1 MTELVVATESNFSE
15 KCYLAVNR
23 DVAAAIESGAFTS
36 GFDHFSKLGKFESR
50 LQVADVDS
58 EYFLT
63 EPLTRM
69 IFGQEIES
77 DPRDSIL
84 EIGPLN
90 KPLITGKKCKYFDL
104 FDQNG
109 MQKRALEQNLDPQT
123 VPHIDFFEKN
133 GDLSVIHEKFDSV
146 FSAHCIE
153 HQPDLIK
160 HLNQVSKLCKA
171 IGSKYWAIIPDKR
184 YCFDHFFPESRV
196 TEIIQAHEDQRVVP
210 RKLIVLEHLALTTHN
225 DAGRHWRG
233 DHGNFGE
240 DVKSRW
246 AAGLQHF
253 NAANGGY
260 VDVHCWQFTPKGFFD
275 SINLLFELG
284 YIDFKC
290 TRYHETAI
298 NDLEFYAVLEKK
310 REFI

>member
-1 MTELVVATESNFSE
+1 MAELVVATEDNFSE
-15 KCYLAVNR
+15 KGYLAANR
-23 DVAAAIESGAFTS
+23 DVVNAIKVGTFNS
-36 GFDHFSKLGKFESR
+36 GFDHFSKHGKFESR
-50 LQVADVDS
+50 LQLADVNS
-58 EYFLT
+58 NYFLT
-63 EPLTRM
+63 DPLTRM
-69 IFGQEIES
+69 IFAEEIQS
-77 DPRDSIL
+77 NPKDSIL

-90 KPLITGKKCKYFDL
+90 KPLITAKNCKYFDL
-104 FDQNG
+104 CGTDELRKKAVG
-109 MQKRALEQNLDPQT
+109 ANLDPNT
-123 VPHIDFFEKN
+123 VPNIDFYEKT
-133 GDLSVIHEKFDSV
+133 GDLSVIKEKFDSV

-171 IGSKYWAIIPDKR
+171 TGSKYWVIIPDKR
-184 YCFDHFFPESRV
+184 YCFDHFFSESRV
-196 TEIIQAHEDQRVVP
+196 SEIIQAHEDQRVVP
-210 RKLIVLEHLALTTHN
+210 GKLNVLEHLSLTTHN

-233 DHGNFGE
+233 DHGIYGE

-260 VDVHCWQFTPKGFFD
+260 IDVHCWQFTPEGFFE

-290 TRYHETAI
+290 TRRHETAI

-310 REFI
+310 R